1 MSIETKHKPMKILLT
16 GSGGFIGKNLKF
28 FLSEKYLLLTPRS
41 SELNLINEN
50 DVRNYFHI
58 NDIDFII
65 HCASTGGYRTEKDK
79 DTTFEENIAMVNN
92 ILKFKKNSCRVILF
106 GSGAM
111 YDKSRPL
118 HKVTENEIGKFIPKD
133 LYGKSKL
140 EISKMINKKD
150 DVVCLNIFGCYGQ
163 YEKDSRFPTYAIKQK
178 LKGEKISINQ
188 NVIFDYIYIKDL
200 CKIIKYFISHKPHN
214 KIINVT
220 PDKSISLL
228 EIANIINKIDNPQ
241 VDIKILT
248 AGMNNEYTGSNLLLK
263 SEMPNFQ
270 FTDYEKGLKE
280 LFNIIKSEEQ
290 NEKN

>member
-1 MSIETKHKPMKILLT
+1 MNILLT
-16 GSGGFIGKNLKF
+16 GSGGFIGKNLKA
-28 FLSEKYLLLTPRS
+28 FLSPQYFLLTPRS
-41 SELNLINEN
+41 FELNLTNEN
-50 DVRNYFHI
+50 AVRNYFHI

-65 HCASTGGYRTEKDK
+65 HCGSIGGYRNQKDK
-79 DTTFEENIAMVNN
+79 DTTFEDNIAMVNN

-118 HKVTENEIGKFIPKD
+118 HKVAENEIGKFIPKD

-140 EISKMINKKD
+140 EIAKIIDKRD

-178 LKGEKISINQ
+178 LRGEKISINQ

-200 CKIIKYFISHKPHN
+200 CKIIKYFISHKPQN

-228 EIANIINKIDNPQ
+228 EIANIINKIDNPR
-241 VDIKILT
+241 VEIEILT
-248 AGMNNEYTGSNLLLK
+248 KGMNNEYTGSNLLLK
-263 SEMPNFQ
+263 SEIPNFQ

-280 LFNIIKSEEQ
+280 LFDIIKRIEK